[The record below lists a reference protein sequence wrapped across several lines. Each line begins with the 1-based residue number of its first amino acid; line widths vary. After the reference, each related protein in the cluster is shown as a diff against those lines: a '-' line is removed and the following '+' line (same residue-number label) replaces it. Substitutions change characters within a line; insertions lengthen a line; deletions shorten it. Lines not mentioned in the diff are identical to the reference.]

1 MIKQH
6 VSYED
11 YEGNQVEKDLWFHL
25 NKSDLAKMSLGFDGG
40 LIEGL
45 TELQNKGDKRA
56 VAEFIDNLL
65 VNAYGVRKAGSD
77 IFLKTPEIQEE
88 FQYSLAH
95 DEILMM
101 LLGGSDDDIIN
112 FIVGIMPGMKAE
124 DRARVIA
131 DVKAAQAE
139 KKAAEMPVSSEM
151 TENA

>member
-11 YEGNQVEKDLWFHL
+11 YEGNQIEKDLWFHL

-45 TELQNKGDKRA
+45 TELQNKGDKKA

-77 IFLKTPEIQEE
+77 VFLKTPEIREE

-101 LLGGSDDDIIN
+101 LLGGNDDEIIN

-139 KKAAEMPVSSEM
+139 KKTAEVPVISET

>member
-11 YEGNQVEKDLWFHL
+11 YDGNKVEKDLWFHL
-25 NKSDLAKMSLGFDGG
+25 NKSDLAKMSLGFDNG

-45 TELQNKGDKRA
+45 TELQQKGDKKA

-65 VNAYGVRKAGSD
+65 VNAYGVRKPGSD
-77 IFLKTPEIQEE
+77 VFLKTPEIKED

-101 LLGGSDDDIIN
+101 LLGGEDDEIIN
-112 FIVGIMPGMKAE
+112 FIVGIMPGMSAE
-124 DRARVIA
+124 DRADVIEK
-131 DVKAAQAE
+131 VKRAQEA
-139 KKAAEMPVSSEM
+139 KKLPESTEAS
-151 TENA
+151 ENA

>member
-11 YEGNQVEKDLWFHL
+11 YDGNKVEKDLWFHL
-25 NKSDLAKMSLGFDGG
+25 NKSDLAKMSLGFDNG

-45 TELQNKGDKRA
+45 TELQQKGDKKA

-65 VNAYGVRKAGSD
+65 VNAYGVRKPGSD
-77 IFLKTPEIQEE
+77 VFLKTPEIKED

-101 LLGGSDDDIIN
+101 LLGGEDDEIIN
-112 FIVGIMPGMKAE
+112 FIVGIMPGMSAK
-124 DRARVIA
+124 DRANVIEQ
-131 DVKAAQAE
+131 VKNAQKA
-139 KKAAEMPVSSEM
+139 KKLPESIEAS
-151 TENA
+151 ENA

>member
-11 YEGNQVEKDLWFHL
+11 YDGNKVEKDVWFHL
-25 NKSDLAKMSLGFDGG
+25 NKSDLAKMSLGFDNG

-45 TELQNKGDKRA
+45 TELQQKGDKKA

-65 VNAYGVRKAGSD
+65 VNAYGVRKPGSD
-77 IFLKTPEIQEE
+77 VFLKTPEIKED

-101 LLGGSDDDIIN
+101 LLGGEDDEIIN
-112 FIVGIMPGMKAE
+112 FIVGIMPGMSAE
-124 DRARVIA
+124 DRANVIEQ
-131 DVKAAQAE
+131 VKNAQEA
-139 KKAAEMPVSSEM
+139 KKLPESTEAS
-151 TENA
+151 ENA

>member
-11 YEGNQVEKDLWFHL
+11 YDGNKVEKDLWFHL
-25 NKSDLAKMSLGFDGG
+25 NKSDLAKMSLGFDNG

-45 TELQNKGDKRA
+45 TELQQKGDKKA

-65 VNAYGVRKAGSD
+65 VNAYGVRKPGSD
-77 IFLKTPEIQEE
+77 VFLKTPEIKED

-101 LLGGSDDDIIN
+101 LLGGEDDEIIN
-112 FIVGIMPGMKAE
+112 FIVGIMPGMSAK
-124 DRARVIA
+124 DRANVIEQ
-131 DVKAAQAE
+131 VKNAQEA
-139 KKAAEMPVSSEM
+139 KKLPESIEAS
-151 TENA
+151 ENA

>member
-11 YEGNQVEKDLWFHL
+11 YDGNKVEKDLWFHL
-25 NKSDLAKMSLGFDGG
+25 NKSDLAKMSLGFDNG

-45 TELQNKGDKRA
+45 TELQQKGDKKA

-65 VNAYGVRKAGSD
+65 MNAYGVRKPGSD
-77 IFLKTPEIQEE
+77 VFLKTPEIKED

-101 LLGGSDDDIIN
+101 LLGGEDDEIIN
-112 FIVGIMPGMKAE
+112 FIVGIMPGMSAK
-124 DRARVIA
+124 DRANVIEQ
-131 DVKAAQAE
+131 VKNAQKA
-139 KKAAEMPVSSEM
+139 KKLPESIEAS
-151 TENA
+151 ENA

>member
-11 YEGNQVEKDLWFHL
+11 YDGNKVEKDLWFHL
-25 NKSDLAKMSLGFDGG
+25 NKSDLAKMSLGFDNG

-45 TELQNKGDKRA
+45 TELQQKGDKKA

-65 VNAYGVRKAGSD
+65 VNAYGIRKPGSD
-77 IFLKTPEIQEE
+77 VFLKTPEIKED

-101 LLGGSDDDIIN
+101 LLGGEDDEIIN
-112 FIVGIMPGMKAE
+112 FIVGIMPGMSAE
-124 DRARVIA
+124 DRANVIEQ
-131 DVKAAQAE
+131 VKNAQEA
-139 KKAAEMPVSSEM
+139 KKLPESIEAS
-151 TENA
+151 ENA

>member
-25 NKSDLAKMSLGFDGG
+25 NKSDLAKMSLGFDNG
-40 LIEGL
+40 LIDGL
-45 TELQNKGDKRA
+45 TELQQKGDKKA

-65 VNAYGVRKAGSD
+65 VHAYGVRKPGTD
-77 IFLKTPEIQEE
+77 VFLKTPEIREE

-101 LLGGSDDDIIN
+101 LLGGEDDEIIN
-112 FIVGIMPGMKAE
+112 FIVGIMPGMKAD

-131 DVKAAQAE
+131 EVKSAQADR
-139 KKAAEMPVSSEM
+139 KA
-151 TENA
+151 TEAQAIPETTANA

>member
-11 YEGNQVEKDLWFHL
+11 YDGNKVEKDLWFHL
-25 NKSDLAKMSLGFDGG
+25 NKSDLAKMSLGFDNG

-45 TELQNKGDKRA
+45 TELQQKGDKKA

-65 VNAYGVRKAGSD
+65 VNAYGVRKPGSD
-77 IFLKTPEIQEE
+77 VFLKTAEIKED

-101 LLGGSDDDIIN
+101 LLGGEDDEIIN
-112 FIVGIMPGMKAE
+112 FIVGIMPGMSAE
-124 DRARVIA
+124 DRANVIEQ
-131 DVKAAQAE
+131 VKNAQEA
-139 KKAAEMPVSSEM
+139 KKLPKS
-151 TENA
+151 TEASKNA

>member
-11 YEGNQVEKDLWFHL
+11 YDGNKVEKDLWFHL
-25 NKSDLAKMSLGFDGG
+25 NKSDLAKMSLGFDNG

-45 TELQNKGDKRA
+45 TELQQNGDKKA

-65 VNAYGVRKAGSD
+65 VNAYGVRKPGSD
-77 IFLKTPEIQEE
+77 VFLKTPEIKED

-101 LLGGSDDDIIN
+101 LLGGEDDEIIN
-112 FIVGIMPGMKAE
+112 FIVGIMPGMSAK
-124 DRARVIA
+124 DRANVIEQ
-131 DVKAAQAE
+131 VKNARKA
-139 KKAAEMPVSSEM
+139 KKLPESIEAS
-151 TENA
+151 ENA